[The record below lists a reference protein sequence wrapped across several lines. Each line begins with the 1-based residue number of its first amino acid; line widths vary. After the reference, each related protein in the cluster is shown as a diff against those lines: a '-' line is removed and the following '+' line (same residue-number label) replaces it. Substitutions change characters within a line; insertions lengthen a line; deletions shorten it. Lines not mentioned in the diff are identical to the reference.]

1 MGMLDFQSFWNFG
14 EMNSLQETGRNH
26 AKSMWVAWF
35 EPADAVKI
43 KMETSPI

>member
-26 AKSMWVAWF
+26 ALPGLNQQML
-35 EPADAVKI
+35 
-43 KMETSPI
+43 